1 MKNSLKSTAI
11 HALFWSFAERFGQQ
25 SVQFVISVILARL
38 LLPEQFGL
46 IGMLAIFMAIA
57 QSFINSGFGQA
68 LIQRKIVTHLDE
80 CTVFYFNIFVGFI
93 SAGLLFLCAQLIA
106 DFYNQPV
113 LTALTQVL
121 SLNLVINS
129 FGLIQTTLLTKCMD
143 FKTQLQV
150 SLLATFLSGL
160 IGITMAIMGYGL
172 WSLVAQSISSNLFR
186 TILLWFFNSW
196 RPSLIFSLKA
206 LSSMFSFGSR
216 LLASGLLENVFQN
229 IYHVIIGKLFLAA
242 NLGFFTRAKTLQELP
257 TKNVSAIVNR
267 VAFPI
272 FSLIQDDVVR
282 TKHGM
287 RKALTT
293 LSFLIFPIM
302 IGLAVVAKP
311 LITVLLTEKWLPSV
325 LYLQLLC
332 VVGLFY
338 PIQALNL
345 SVLNAKGRSD
355 LVLRVGVLKKI
366 IIVISIAITY
376 RWGISALIC
385 GQIVVSLFG
394 YYINSY
400 YIGKM
405 INYPC
410 REQIRDFA
418 PYLALSVSMGMA
430 VYSMQWIP
438 GLNNLIILCMQI
450 IVGIIFYLA
459 MSFVFKISAFVELSQ
474 IIKNK
479 IRQLNLQNTKHI
491 L

>member
-1 MKNSLKSTAI
+1 MNNSLKSTTL

-25 SVQFVISVILARL
+25 SIQFVISVILARL

-206 LSSMFSFGSR
+206 LSVCFLSAHDFSRPGCWRMF
-216 LLASGLLENVFQN
+216 
-229 IYHVIIGKLFLAA
+229 
-242 NLGFFTRAKTLQELP
+242 
-257 TKNVSAIVNR
+257 
-267 VAFPI
+267 
-272 FSLIQDDVVR
+272 
-282 TKHGM
+282 
-287 RKALTT
+287 
-293 LSFLIFPIM
+293 
-302 IGLAVVAKP
+302 
-311 LITVLLTEKWLPSV
+311 
-325 LYLQLLC
+325 
-332 VVGLFY
+332 
-338 PIQALNL
+338 
-345 SVLNAKGRSD
+345 
-355 LVLRVGVLKKI
+355 
-366 IIVISIAITY
+366 
-376 RWGISALIC
+376 
-385 GQIVVSLFG
+385 
-394 YYINSY
+394 
-400 YIGKM
+400 
-405 INYPC
+405 
-410 REQIRDFA
+410 
-418 PYLALSVSMGMA
+418 
-430 VYSMQWIP
+430 
-438 GLNNLIILCMQI
+438 
-450 IVGIIFYLA
+450 
-459 MSFVFKISAFVELSQ
+459 FKIS
-474 IIKNK
+474 IM
-479 IRQLNLQNTKHI
+479 
-491 L
+491 